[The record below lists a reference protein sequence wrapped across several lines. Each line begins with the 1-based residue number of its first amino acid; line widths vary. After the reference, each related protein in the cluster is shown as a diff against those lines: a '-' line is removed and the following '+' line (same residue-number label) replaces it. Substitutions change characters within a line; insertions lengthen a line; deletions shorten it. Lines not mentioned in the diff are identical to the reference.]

1 MCFYNYVRAENVMKD
16 FYRKLLDYTTS
27 ETLDKIKKILFTLD
41 STEKQTIV
49 VGSDTMTGKIIPVAD
64 LYDIHKGSVTRNSKE
79 YKYRQESW
87 ICLYSEYEW
96 TGLITVT
103 QDTYVC
109 LETKH
114 EFSENLRYEF
124 TTDRDIDGVCS
135 VRN

>member
-64 LYDIHKGSVTRNSKE
+64 LYDIHKGSVTRNGKE

-96 TGLITVT
+96 TGLITAT

-114 EFSENLRYEF
+114 EFFENLRYEF